1 MQHPVVER
9 ENTDLHAGS
18 ISLMLGKAGLVLLP
32 ERAVW
37 WPEQR
42 TLLIADTHFG
52 KEATFRRMSIPIPDQ
67 TTNDLQRLNQLL
79 DRTDAARLIILG
91 DLLHSRH
98 GRSPIVF
105 AEIAEWRKQQEQAV
119 KEEVRHIID
128 ILRDFGDDT
137 EYQQQ
142 QQQLQITLVRGNHDL
157 SAGDPPQDWHIECV
171 DDPTPVAGLRLCHVP
186 PADDLPGLAG
196 HLHPVI
202 GLRGPARDSLR
213 MPCFLLR
220 RETLV
225 LPAFSSFVDGRK
237 LSTTADEQVFCIAE
251 DQVFAV

>member
-18 ISLMLGKAGLVLLP
+18 ISLMLGRAELVLLP

-105 AEIAEWRKQQEQAV
+105 AEIAEWRK
-119 KEEVRHIID
+119 
-128 ILRDFGDDT
+128 
-137 EYQQQ
+137 Q